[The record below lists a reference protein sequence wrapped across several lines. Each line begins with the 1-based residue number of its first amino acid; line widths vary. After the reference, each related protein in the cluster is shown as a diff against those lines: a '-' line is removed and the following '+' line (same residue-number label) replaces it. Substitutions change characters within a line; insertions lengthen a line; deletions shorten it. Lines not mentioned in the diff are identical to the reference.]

1 MGSVWVNQKSLFL
14 TWNLKSKAMI
24 TQENTVGIAIDK
36 KTMKEF
42 FSGKRDSITIGL
54 DDETAPLFVEYI
66 DGEFKGYILNVEE
79 TPLKYH
85 GCYFHNNGVFPYVI
99 KKSLENIMLVEGKTR
114 IVGKIVSCTPEVDR
128 RFRFGDKPGEP
139 SVDDPNGDSCIW
151 NLTFKLT
158 PAE

>member
-1 MGSVWVNQKSLFL
+1 
-14 TWNLKSKAMI
+14 MI

-85 GCYFHNNGVFPYVI
+85 GCYFHNNGVFPSV
-99 KKSLENIMLVEGKTR
+99 LETSQASRVLMTR
-114 IVGKIVSCTPEVDR
+114 METAASGT
-128 RFRFGDKPGEP
+128 
-139 SVDDPNGDSCIW
+139 
-151 NLTFKLT
+151 
-158 PAE
+158 